1 MEPPPLST
9 PAKRVLS
16 VLRESAMDG
25 YVLLSKSGVTTAE
38 LSEAALELIDRGL
51 IVIKGEPTSERV
63 LESYMYVPPNAIG
76 YVDVLLGRV
85 RYQAR

>member
-1 MEPPPLST
+1 
-9 PAKRVLS
+9 
-16 VLRESAMDG
+16 MDG

-38 LSEAALELIDRGL
+38 LSDAARELIDRGV
-51 IVIKGEPTSERV
+51 IVIKGELTPERV
-63 LESYMYVPPNAIG
+63 LESYMYVPPNAMG